1 MQIEIVTKADGEL
14 YEAFQRLVPQLTNN
28 NPPPSLDDLAGLV
41 QDPASR
47 LMVARNENGNIIGA
61 LTLTVY
67 RVPTGIRSIIEDVIV
82 DISARGEGFGEALML
97 RAIDLAREKG
107 AGNISL
113 TSNPLRVAANSLYV
127 KLGFKKRETNTFQI
141 RLSYDD
147 EKEIR

>member
-14 YEAFQRLVPQLTNN
+14 YKAFQRLVPQLTNN
-28 NPPPSLDDLAGLV
+28 NPPPSQDNLADLV
-41 QDPASR
+41 RDPAST
-47 LMVARNENGNIIGA
+47 LIVARSENGNIIGA

-97 RAIDLAREKG
+97 RAIDLARKKG

-113 TSNPLRVAANSLYV
+113 TSNPLRVAANKLYLRV
-127 KLGFKKRETNTFQI
+127 GFTKRETNVYQI
-141 RLSYDD
+141 KL
-147 EKEIR
+147 